1 MVIQGKKSF
10 HIAFPFKELSRG
22 FSSKELSSFD
32 NESTSL
38 NCTGESKQ
46 RVPKHLHSAKHC
58 FGLEDL
64 WLHTRGTNNRASS
77 PGIFPIPFASSRY
90 HFLIG
95 FPSKQNK
102 TKNQTSHFK
111 ATVHHT
117 PGSLGQSSLNAAVLI
132 NCEDLGMLSH
142 EVVNPRSP
150 STRAES

>member
-1 MVIQGKKSF
+1 MCTDQAILHQPVRTSSPFRSLSDVIQGKKIF

-38 NCTGESKQ
+38 NCIGESKQ

-64 WLHTRGTNNRASS
+64 WLHTRGTNNRAWS

-90 HFLIG
+90 HFLIS

-102 TKNQTSHFK
+102 TKQKTKPPILKLQCTIH
-111 ATVHHT
+111 
-117 PGSLGQSSLNAAVLI
+117 QAAWA
-132 NCEDLGMLSH
+132 NPHSMLLS
-142 EVVNPRSP
+142 
-150 STRAES
+150 